1 MIKVTVSNNLEHKT
15 VSVDG
20 EKTIREIMENTGM
33 VFAGSR
39 TLMDDTPLTDAE
51 LDSSLNT
58 LGAENDCRITCAA
71 GQNNACS
78 VSILGAAAVLESDLT
93 LEQIRVIGKHRPDA
107 LTVVN
112 KDDEPVFKISLAETP
127 EGSLT
132 EDGAAFGTA
141 VSMNGNATITIS
153 VGAPSDPVGY
163 VAEKY
168 GACLNFIHKLEENA
182 LSQMEDVEEER
193 NAIRRM
199 IARG

>member
-1 MIKVTVSNNLEHKT
+1 MIKVTVSNNLERKT
-15 VSVDG
+15 VSADG
-20 EKTIREIMENTGM
+20 DKTVREILKGAGL
-33 VFAGSR
+33 VFAGSG
-39 TLMDDTPLTDAE
+39 TLMNGTPLTDAE
-51 LDSSLNT
+51 LDSALNA
-58 LGAENDCRITCAA
+58 LGVEDACSITCAA

-93 LEQIRVIGKHRPDA
+93 LEQIRLMGKHRPDA

-132 EDGAAFGTA
+132 DDGAAFGTA
-141 VSMNGNATITIS
+141 VSMNGNATITLS

-193 NAIRRM
+193 SAIRRM